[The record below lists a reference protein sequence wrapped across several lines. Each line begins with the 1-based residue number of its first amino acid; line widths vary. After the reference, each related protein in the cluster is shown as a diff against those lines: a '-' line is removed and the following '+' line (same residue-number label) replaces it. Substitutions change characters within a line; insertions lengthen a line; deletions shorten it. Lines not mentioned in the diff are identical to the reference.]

1 MSHLDSANIVPKW
14 IVIPKNWG
22 MVHANSCRSDM
33 SWVCIFFADFDVHL
47 RVPNILHVGEV
58 RTVVCGLGTTFIN
71 APRFQCPGGIRPS
84 EVHVFGGRIATQIAS
99 MVEMRLFWLVTSSVL
114 RANLLNSKCSCWLNI
129 QIYDEV
135 LNFPSF
141 LLATTSRFMAE
152 HRHFSWLNSK
162 FFLGSPRYF
171 FVAAWPPPGS
181 TATSKPLWW
190 RTTRPALRARRATGG
205 PGRCRSWMSYEESN
219 RCRAFFHGKF
229 MGKWWTPG
237 DFSWENAG
245 SGDFSWENPWEKWRL
260 NQAWMISVP

>member
-1 MSHLDSANIVPKW
+1 M
-14 IVIPKNWG
+14 
-22 MVHANSCRSDM
+22 
-33 SWVCIFFADFDVHL
+33 
-47 RVPNILHVGEV
+47 
-58 RTVVCGLGTTFIN
+58 VCGLGTTFIN
-71 APRFQCPGGIRPS
+71 APRFECPGGIRPS

-171 FVAAWPPPGS
+171 LWPRGRHQVRRPPRNLCGGAQRGQLCVREGLPVALGA
-181 TATSKPLWW
+181 
-190 RTTRPALRARRATGG
+190 
-205 PGRCRSWMSYEESN
+205 
-219 RCRAFFHGKF
+219 
-229 MGKWWTPG
+229 
-237 DFSWENAG
+237 AG
-245 SGDFSWENPWEKWRL
+245 LG
-260 NQAWMISVP
+260 